1 MKTVILK
8 AYYGRMPYYFYPL
21 SLCPSLAVFLTRSH
35 YLPFRFPPHMNPFFT
50 LITDSLSHAILPF
63 LHPVAHILSFIPLN
77 PLFSLSLYLSMPIKP
92 NFHPSYPPSTMLV
105 TILTTI
111 PISLSTSNLILN
123 YPADPLLIPHENM
136 ITMHGNGQPIL
147 NLLLSLSNAQ
157 PAAHFPFAHHPP
169 LLLFLT

>member
-21 SLCPSLAVFLTRSH
+21 SLCPSLAVFLTWSH

-63 LHPVAHILSFIPLN
+63 PHPVAHILFFIPLN
-77 PLFSLSLYLSMPIKP
+77 PLFSLSLYLSIPIKP
-92 NFHPSYPPSTMLV
+92 NFHPSYPPCTMLV

-111 PISLSTSNLILN
+111 PISLSTSNLI
-123 YPADPLLIPHENM
+123 LIPHENM

-157 PAAHFPFAHHPP
+157 PAAHFPFARHPP